1 MNNLPSP
8 ISKSIM
14 KSLFSAFVPESYSE
28 KDKFELTIRLKGKN
42 VSVRQFASYMRFLDK
57 AYGRLTPR
65 GLVSYS
71 RTPENELK
79 IEEIRHGSLEIIIS
93 KFLSEPDSI
102 NALILVGLLLKYL
115 PGFIKSTLSAY
126 RDYEEGRLAR
136 ARKQQIKE
144 QIKKDKRLG
153 ELSDRHIYQLT
164 QFLDTM
170 YSMDI
175 RNLPK
180 AHKFSSD
187 TVIEVEFNI
196 KSSGGTTGLGQSGV
210 RKLRLKRKLDI

>member
-8 ISKSIM
+8 ISKNIM
-14 KSLFSAFVPESYSE
+14 KSLFNAFVPESYS
-28 KDKFELTIRLKGKN
+28 KSDKFELSIRLKGKN

-57 AYGRLTPR
+57 AYGRLTPK
-65 GLVSYS
+65 GLISYS

-93 KFLSEPDSI
+93 KLLSEIGSI
-102 NALILVGLLLKYL
+102 NALILVGLLLKFL

-126 RDYEEGRLAR
+126 RDYEEGKLAR
-136 ARKQQIKE
+136 ARREQIKE
-144 QIKKDKRLG
+144 QIKKDKRLK
-153 ELSDRHIYQLT
+153 ELSKKHIYQLT
-164 QFLDTM
+164 QFFDAM

-187 TVIEVEFNI
+187 TVIEVKFNI
-196 KSSGGTTGLGQSGV
+196 KSSCGPNNLDQSGI
-210 RKLRLKRKLDI
+210 RKIRL